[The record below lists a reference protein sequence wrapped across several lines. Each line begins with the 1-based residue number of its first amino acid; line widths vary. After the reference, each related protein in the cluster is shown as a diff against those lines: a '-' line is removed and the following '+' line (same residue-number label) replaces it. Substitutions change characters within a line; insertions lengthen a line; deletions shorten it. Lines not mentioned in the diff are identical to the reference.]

1 MTDDDFE
8 WDDDKAAS
16 NRKKHGVSFEE
27 ARDVFRDAFGV
38 LELDLAQDYG
48 EERLIFTGVA
58 WGRILVVVH
67 TERED
72 RIRIIS
78 ARRANKREQHDYYQ
92 NQTPQ

>member
-1 MTDDDFE
+1 MTNDDFE
-8 WDDDKAAS
+8 WDDEKAAG
-16 NRKKHGVSFEE
+16 NLRKHGVSFEE
-27 ARDVFRDAFGV
+27 ARDVFKDAFGM
-38 LELDLAQDYG
+38 LELDLTRGHG

-58 WGRILVVVH
+58 RDRILVVVH

-78 ARRANKREQHDYYQ
+78 ARRANKREQRDYYQ